1 MAPTR
6 DSLLRGRVTLFQPE
20 RGFRSSLDPVL
31 LAAFVAA
38 PYGRFLDV
46 GCGTGAL
53 SFLLLARD
61 PAAIG
66 VGVELQPALAAL
78 VGQGSA
84 ANGFVARFTVVTG
97 DVRSTPLPDAAF
109 DLVATN
115 PPFRPLG
122 RGPLPPDPGRAAAHH
137 EVALTLAD
145 WLDVAA
151 RVLRPQGRLAVI
163 FPAGRQHDL
172 LEGCRRR
179 GLAPSRKRLV
189 LPRAGEPEN
198 RILLEARRGEGALV
212 EEPPLVVHEDGGY
225 TAEVRRF
232 LGEL

>member
-6 DSLLRGRVTLFQPE
+6 DSLVRGRVTLFQPQ

-31 LAAFVAA
+31 LAGFVAA
-38 PYGRFLDV
+38 PYGRFLDI

-66 VGVELQPALAAL
+66 VGVEVQPALAAL
-78 VGQGSA
+78 VEQGRA
-84 ANGFVARFTVVTG
+84 ANGFDARLTVVAG
-97 DVRSTPLPDAAF
+97 DVRRVPLPEAAF

-122 RGPLPPDPGRAAAHH
+122 RGPLPPDPSRAAAHH

-151 RVLRPQGRLAVI
+151 RVLCPQGRLAVI
-163 FPAGRQHDL
+163 FPAERQAEL
-172 LEGCRRR
+172 LAGCRSR
-179 GLAPSRKRLV
+179 GLVPSRKRLV
-189 LPRAGEPEN
+189 VPRAGEPAN